1 MSFQQLRKLVLELI
15 LRMSCNETMK
25 QYGRILLSQL
35 IKLIQVENEENA
47 LLAIK
52 IIGEHQRAF
61 KIPYSQEISAII
73 NFFKTVYR
81 EMPQHITNRRM
92 FEQRNLRQSSMED
105 SDIESSLQ
113 NCFTSSV
120 VYLPESSSGDGAQR
134 DAYSLIP
141 RGSQSVKVLS
151 EVPMFLIILFQ
162 IHRNNLQSEL
172 VEIASALVQYMILSI
187 PVDQRTSA
195 SFSSSLADEFY
206 NSQMR
211 ALTFLGYIA
220 SRSNVICGL

>member
-1 MSFQQLRKLVLELI
+1 
-15 LRMSCNETMK
+15 MSCNETMK

-61 KIPYSQEISAII
+61 KIPYSQE
-73 NFFKTVYR
+73 
-81 EMPQHITNRRM
+81 
-92 FEQRNLRQSSMED
+92 
-105 SDIESSLQ
+105 SLQ

-162 IHRNNLQSEL
+162 IHRNNLQSENFN
-172 VEIASALVQYMILSI
+172 IAL
-187 PVDQRTSA
+187 
-195 SFSSSLADEFY
+195 F
-206 NSQMR
+206 
-211 ALTFLGYIA
+211 
-220 SRSNVICGL
+220 IC